1 MSGAWLVS
9 YVMLWVAVAVL
20 GLAVVA
26 LARQIGVLHAR
37 VAPMGTHF
45 AGEGPE
51 LDAPAPDVG
60 LDWAVSPLT
69 LVAFTSPT
77 CTVCRELRPSLD
89 ALARQEPGLRLQ
101 TVDLSETTRPVFDA
115 FNVRST
121 PYVVVVERGGSVVGR
136 GVANTL
142 EQIEELVR
150 EARLDAVGSAG
161 GPTRGATR

>member
-51 LDAPAPDVG
+51 LDTPAPDVG

-115 FNVRST
+115 FTCARRPTWSSSNGAAPSSAEGWPTPSSRSRSWCARPVST
-121 PYVVVVERGGSVVGR
+121 P
-136 GVANTL
+136 
-142 EQIEELVR
+142 
-150 EARLDAVGSAG
+150 SAAPADLPG
-161 GPTRGATR
+161 E

>member
-1 MSGAWLVS
+1 VSGPWLVS
-9 YVMLWVAVAVL
+9 YVALWVAVAVL

-37 VAPMGTHF
+37 IAPMGTHF

-51 LDAPAPDVG
+51 VGSEAPAVG
-60 LDWAVSPLT
+60 LDWAAVPLT

-77 CTVCRELRPSLD
+77 CTICRELRPAFEALD
-89 ALARQEPGLRLQ
+89 RDPAMRVH
-101 TVDLSETTRPVFDA
+101 TVVFDA

-121 PYVVVVERGGSVVGR
+121 PYLVSVDRSGHVLGR
-136 GVANTL
+136 GVANTM

-150 EARLDAVGSAG
+150 ESRLDMKARQTETV
-161 GPTRGATR
+161 

>member
-1 MSGAWLVS
+1 VSGPWLVS
-9 YVMLWVAVAVL
+9 YVALWVAVAVL

-37 VAPMGTHF
+37 IAPMGTHF

-51 LDAPAPDVG
+51 VGSEAPAVG
-60 LDWAVSPLT
+60 LDWAAVPLT

-77 CTVCRELRPSLD
+77 CTICRELRPAFEALD
-89 ALARQEPGLRLQ
+89 RDPAMRVH
-101 TVDLSETTRPVFDA
+101 TVDLDDGTRSVFDA

-121 PYVVVVERGGSVVGR
+121 PYLVSVDRSGHVLGR
-136 GVANTL
+136 GVANTM

-150 EARLDAVGSAG
+150 ESRLDMKARQTETV
-161 GPTRGATR
+161 